1 MFGQPEIDDDLC
13 DSVKFSLMKERV
25 ENLEKEQIEM
35 QRRINKLESLVE
47 TLDSGSWGRTALPQ
61 SWTNDEI

>member
-13 DSVKFSLMKERV
+13 DSVKFGLMKERV

-47 TLDSGSWGRTALPQ
+47 TLDSGSY
-61 SWTNDEI
+61 DEI